1 MSKHAAG
8 PGAPAFPITGTRT
21 HAPKHRKQDRHPD
34 AKEVRELAKA
44 S

>member
-8 PGAPAFPITGTRT
+8 PGAPAFPIASARPN
-21 HAPKHRKQDRHPD
+21 APKHRKQDRNPD
-34 AKEVRELAKA
+34 AREVQELAKA

>member
-8 PGAPAFPITGTRT
+8 PGAPAFPISSTRPHT
-21 HAPKHRKQDRHPD
+21 PKHRKQDRNPD
-34 AKEVRELAKA
+34 AREVQELAKA

>member
-8 PGAPAFPITGTRT
+8 PDAPAFPVPDSRDDT
-21 HAPKHRKQDRHPD
+21 PKHRKQDRNPD
-34 AKEVRELAKA
+34 AKEAGDLAEA